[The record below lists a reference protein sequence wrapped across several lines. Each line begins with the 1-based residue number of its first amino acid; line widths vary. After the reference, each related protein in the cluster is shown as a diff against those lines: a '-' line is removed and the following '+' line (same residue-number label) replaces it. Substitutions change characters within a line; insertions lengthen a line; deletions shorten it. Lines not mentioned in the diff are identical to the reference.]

1 MGHSNICCT
10 WSACHRMS
18 GVFTFLCVVGL
29 LVITS
34 PSSKSEK
41 VKMPQEGTLY
51 TNPNPKTRFNRDEST
66 DEDQPSKREEKYVEC
81 VWSVDL
87 LIPFE
92 ELANYIISNT
102 LFPPFFLSL
111 SQCYK

>member
-1 MGHSNICCT
+1 
-10 WSACHRMS
+10 MS

-29 LVITS
+29 LVITT
-34 PSSKSEK
+34 PSAKSEK

-66 DEDQPSKREEKYVEC
+66 DESTAEDQPSKREVKYVEC

-87 LIPFE
+87 LIE